1 MLDVNTILDDR
12 QTRALTGLDMAIFC
26 ALAEPFTS
34 GCQQEADA
42 RFSAQRPRQRKVVVG
57 RKGLLASSQQ
67 RLLFILYYLKTY
79 PTFEVL
85 AATFGLPRS
94 KACEH
99 AHYLAKALERT
110 LRTLNVL
117 PARAIDS
124 LAQMQAVFA
133 DVPVLLLDATERPH
147 HRPQARIDQKADYS
161 GKKRLTRKNTLI
173 ADPSRYSHYLGP
185 TTSESTRD
193 YQL

>member
-12 QTRALTGLDMAIFC
+12 QMRSLTGVDMAAFC
-26 ALAEPFTS
+26 ALAESFAE

-42 RFSAQRPRQRKVVVG
+42 RFSAQWPRQRKAGGG
-57 RKGLLASSQQ
+57 RKGVLVRPQQ
-67 RLLFILYYLKTY
+67 KLLFILYYLKTD
-79 PTFEVL
+79 PTYDVL

-99 AHYLAKALERT
+99 AHHLAKALERT
-110 LRTLNVL
+110 LRTRGVL
-117 PARAIDS
+117 PARPIYS

-147 HRPQARIDQKADYS
+147 HRPQAVTDRTADYS
-161 GKKRLTRKNTLI
+161 GKKKT
-173 ADPSRYSHYLGP
+173 DP
-185 TTSESTRD
+185 
-193 YQL
+193 